1 MLIYIVIGAVFA
13 SVFLLVLASGL
24 LIAAKKS
31 PRSTVIGRLS
41 YYHITQKEG
50 QIMPSFFNRII
61 TPIIR
66 KIASVA
72 EKFSPKGVIESTRH
86 ELELAG
92 VLERIGIN
100 FFWAVKFLFPVGF
113 LFIFILL
120 LIFFNLP
127 LIVFMMLLALTL
139 ISYFFP
145 DIYLRNRIK
154 NRQEEIRR
162 SLPNALDMLTITVE
176 AGMGFDIA
184 LSRIASNIKGPLGEV
199 FNKMLKEMSV
209 GLSRREAF
217 QNLAKRTNVPDLDS
231 FIAAVNQAEI
241 LGISI
246 SKTLR
251 IQASEMR
258 TRRRYRAEE
267 AGIKAPVKL
276 VFPLIFC
283 LFPSLMVV
291 IMGPGFIMIYKN
303 LLGILK

>member
-1 MLIYIVIGAVFA
+1 MSIYIVIGTVFA

-31 PRSTVIGRLS
+31 PRSTVISRLS
-41 YYHITQKEG
+41 YYHITQKEE
-50 QIMPSFFNRII
+50 QVMPSFFNRVIML
-61 TPIIR
+61 IIR
-66 KIASVA
+66 KIAPVA

-92 VLERIGIN
+92 VLEKIRISV
-100 FFWAVKFLFPVGF
+100 FWAVKFLFLVGF

-127 LIVFMMLLALTL
+127 LIVYMILLMLTL

-184 LSRIASNIKGPLGEV
+184 LSRIVSNIKGPLGEV
-199 FNKMLKEMSV
+199 FNKTLKEMDV
-209 GLSRREAF
+209 GLSRKEAF
-217 QNLAKRTNVPDLDS
+217 QNLAKRTNVPDLDT

-258 TRRRYRAEE
+258 TRRRLRAEE

-283 LFPSLMVV
+283 LFPALMVV
-291 IMGPGFIMIYKN
+291 IMGPGIIKIYES
-303 LLGILK
+303 LLGFLK

>member
-1 MLIYIVIGAVFA
+1 MLIYIVIGTVFA

-31 PRSTVIGRLS
+31 PRSTVISRLS
-41 YYHITQKEG
+41 HYHITEKEE
-50 QIMPSFFNRII
+50 QVMPSFFNRVIKR
-61 TPIIR
+61 IIR

-72 EKFSPKGVIESTRH
+72 EKFSPKSVVESTRH

-100 FFWAVKFLFPVGF
+100 VFWTVKFLFPVGF

-120 LIFFNLP
+120 SIFFNLP
-127 LIVFMMLLALTL
+127 LIVSMILLVLTPL
-139 ISYFFP
+139 SYFIP
-145 DIYLRNRIK
+145 DVYLRNRIK
-154 NRQEEIRR
+154 NRQEEIRK
-162 SLPNALDMLTITVE
+162 SLPNALDMLTITIE
-176 AGMGFDIA
+176 AGMGFDLA
-184 LSRIASNIKGPLGEV
+184 LSRIVSNIKGPLGEV
-199 FNKMLKEMSV
+199 FNKVLKEMDV

-217 QNLAKRTNVPDLDS
+217 QNLTKRTNVTDLDT
-231 FIAAVNQAEI
+231 FIAAVNQSEV

-258 TRRRYRAEE
+258 ARRRHRAEE

-276 VFPLIFC
+276 VFPLILC

-291 IMGPGFIMIYKN
+291 IIGPGFIKIYESI
-303 LLGILK
+303 LGLVK

>member
-1 MLIYIVIGAVFA
+1 MLIYIVIGTVFA

-31 PRSTVIGRLS
+31 PRSTVISRLS
-41 YYHITQKEG
+41 HYHITEKEE
-50 QIMPSFFNRII
+50 QVMPSFFNRVIKR
-61 TPIIR
+61 IIR

-72 EKFSPKGVIESTRH
+72 EKFSPKSVVESTRH

-100 FFWAVKFLFPVGF
+100 VFWTVKFLFPVGF

-120 LIFFNLP
+120 SIFFNLP
-127 LIVFMMLLALTL
+127 LIVSMILLVLTPL
-139 ISYFFP
+139 SYFIP
-145 DIYLRNRIK
+145 DVYLRNRIK
-154 NRQEEIRR
+154 NRQEEIRK
-162 SLPNALDMLTITVE
+162 SLPNALDMLTITIE
-176 AGMGFDIA
+176 AGMGFDLA
-184 LSRIASNIKGPLGEV
+184 LSRIVSNIKGPLGEV
-199 FNKMLKEMSV
+199 FNKVLKEMDV

-217 QNLAKRTNVPDLDS
+217 QNLTKRTNVTDLDT
-231 FIAAVNQAEI
+231 FIAAVNQSEV

-258 TRRRYRAEE
+258 TRRRHRAEE

-283 LFPSLMVV
+283 LLPSIMVV
-291 IMGPGFIMIYKN
+291 IIGPALIKIYESI
-303 LLGILK
+303 LGLVK

>member
-1 MLIYIVIGAVFA
+1 MSIYIVIGTVFA

-24 LIAAKKS
+24 LIVTKKS
-31 PRSTVIGRLS
+31 PRSTVISRLS
-41 YYHITQKEG
+41 YYHITQKEE
-50 QIMPSFFNRII
+50 QVMPSFFNRVII
-61 TPIIR
+61 SIIR
-66 KIASVA
+66 KIAPVA
-72 EKFSPKGVIESTRH
+72 EKFSPKGVVESTRH

-100 FFWAVKFLFPVGF
+100 VFWAVKFLFPVGF

-120 LIFFNLP
+120 LIFFNLS
-127 LIVFMMLLALTL
+127 LIVFMILLALIL
-139 ISYFFP
+139 VSYFFP
-145 DIYLRNRIK
+145 DVYLRNKIK

-162 SLPNALDMLTITVE
+162 SLPNALDMLTITIE

-184 LSRIASNIKGPLGEV
+184 LSRIASNIKGPLCEV
-199 FNKMLKEMSV
+199 FNKMLKEMDV

-246 SKTLR
+246 SKSLR
-251 IQASEMR
+251 VQASEMR
-258 TRRRYRAEE
+258 TRRRLRAEE

-283 LFPSLMVV
+283 LFPALMVV
-291 IMGPGFIMIYKN
+291 IVGPGLIMIYEN
-303 LLGILK
+303 LLGIIK

>member
-1 MLIYIVIGAVFA
+1 MSIYIVIGIVFT

-24 LIAAKKS
+24 LIAAKKG
-31 PRSTVIGRLS
+31 PRSTVPGRLS
-41 YYHITQKEG
+41 HYHITQKEE
-50 QIMPSFFNRII
+50 QIMPSFFNRVII
-61 TPIIR
+61 SIIR

-72 EKFSPKGVIESTRH
+72 KKFSPKGVVESTRH

-92 VLERIGIN
+92 VLERIGISI
-100 FFWAVKFLFPVGF
+100 FWAVKFLFLVGF

-127 LIVFMMLLALTL
+127 LIVYMILFAL
-139 ISYFFP
+139 IPVSYFFP

-162 SLPNALDMLTITVE
+162 SLPNALDMLTITIE
-176 AGMGFDIA
+176 AGMSFDMA
-184 LSRIASNIKGPLGEV
+184 LSRIASNIKGSLGDV
-199 FNKMLKEMSV
+199 FNKMLKEMDV

-217 QNLAKRTNVPDLDS
+217 QNLAKRTNVPDLDT
-231 FIAAVNQAEI
+231 FIAAVNQSEI

-258 TRRRYRAEE
+258 TRRRHRAEE

-291 IMGPGFIMIYKN
+291 IIGPALIRVYEN